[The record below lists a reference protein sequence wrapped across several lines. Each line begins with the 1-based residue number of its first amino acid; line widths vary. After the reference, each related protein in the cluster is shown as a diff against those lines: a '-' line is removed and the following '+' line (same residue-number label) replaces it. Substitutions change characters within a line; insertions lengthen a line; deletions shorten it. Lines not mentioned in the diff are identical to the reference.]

1 MKKVLSL
8 FAVFFAFVFL
18 ISCGAKT
25 GEETAAK
32 AEAPKKVAIVYS
44 TGGKGDKS
52 FNDSA
57 YRGLEKAKTE
67 LGIEVSEYEPKDPT
81 VEAKNQLT
89 EYAQTGE
96 YALIIGV
103 GFTMKDSLQA
113 VAKEYPDQKF
123 ALIDDIAEGDNIAS
137 LLFKEQEG
145 SFLTGAIAGLMTKTN
160 VVGFVG
166 GMESPVIYR
175 FATGFIQGA
184 KYVNPSVQVVSAYI
198 NGNNPFN
205 DPVAGKQLT
214 ESLISNKADVIMHAA
229 GGSGAGVF
237 KAAQEHKVYAIGVDS
252 DQDGEIEGTI
262 LTSMIKNV
270 DVAVFNTIKAALD
283 GTFTAGTTYF
293 GIAEDG
299 VGTSEFKFTKDI
311 IGQEKIAKVQQL
323 KQDIKD
329 GKINVLDDTKG
340 PLK

>member
-1 MKKVLSL
+1 M
-8 FAVFFAFVFL
+8 
-18 ISCGAKT
+18 
-25 GEETAAK
+25 
-32 AEAPKKVAIVYS
+32 
-44 TGGKGDKS
+44 
-52 FNDSA
+52 
-57 YRGLEKAKTE
+57 
-67 LGIEVSEYEPKDPT
+67 
-81 VEAKNQLT
+81 
-89 EYAQTGE
+89 
-96 YALIIGV
+96 
-103 GFTMKDSLQA
+103 
-113 VAKEYPDQKF
+113 
-123 ALIDDIAEGDNIAS
+123 
-137 LLFKEQEG
+137 
-145 SFLTGAIAGLMTKTN
+145 TGAIAGLMTKTN
-160 VVGFVG
+160 VIGFVG

-311 IGQEKIAKVQQL
+311 IGQEKIAKVEQL
-323 KQDIKD
+323 KQDIKE
-329 GKINVLDDTKG
+329 GKITVLDDTKG